1 MQITAGTTYSLN
13 TISMEA
19 KGQILSIT
27 DRTQSIQI
35 TNLEVGKTTT
45 CQITLAATKKGQGQH
60 TTLAH
65 SEARASVSKIGHAVH
80 AEEKKGSKEEQLWRT
95 MCQITLRLAT
105 RKRRQAQL
113 ETYARVRIRKAR
125 AQARK
130 STGAGRHNCTRL
142 NSSTAS
148 GLKSH

>member
-1 MQITAGTTYSLN
+1 
-13 TISMEA
+13 MEA

-27 DRTQSIQI
+27 DTTQSIQI
-35 TNLEVGKTTT
+35 TNLEVGKTKT

-95 MCQITLRLAT
+95 ICQITLRLAT
-105 RKRRQAQL
+105 RKRRQAQHTPGSGSGRPGL
-113 ETYARVRIRKAR
+113 RLGR
-125 AQARK
+125 APALVG
-130 STGAGRHNCTRL
+130 T
-142 NSSTAS
+142 TAL
-148 GLKSH
+148 G